1 MKPPELPL
9 DDPYFQRFC
18 RAMAKAIR
26 QLEAQN
32 GRSPGGPGAS
42 ETLDTSE
49 ASNVAE
55 STNSREA
62 M

>member
-9 DDPYFQRFC
+9 DDPHFQRFC
-18 RAMAKAIR
+18 RAVAKAIR

-32 GRSPGGPGAS
+32 GRSSGGPGAS
-42 ETLDTSE
+42 ETSDTSE
-49 ASNVAE
+49 AGNVAE
-55 STNSREA
+55 STSAREA